1 MPIYNAQI
9 LKIDAAEVR
18 RYAGLRKAQNF
29 GEKNILDV
37 CQEAL
42 LLLEVRG
49 AWEIYNYKNQTVAS
63 EPPFTILSNSVIKHL
78 DGCEKVICM
87 ATTVGAA
94 IEQEITKKFER
105 GDYLASVLLDAAA
118 TAVVEQAADLMEKN
132 FAAQFSKDG
141 YKMRWRF
148 SPGYG
153 DWNLTEQ
160 EKFFK
165 ICGAEKIGLHL
176 TSAMMLEPRKSVT
189 AIIGLEKIFTQKN
202 FAIQKSCANCNKLD
216 CSMRN

>member
-1 MPIYNAQI
+1 M
-9 LKIDAAEVR
+9 
-18 RYAGLRKAQNF
+18 
-29 GEKNILDV
+29 
-37 CQEAL
+37 
-42 LLLEVRG
+42 
-49 AWEIYNYKNQTVAS
+49 
-63 EPPFTILSNSVIKHL
+63 
-78 DGCEKVICM
+78 
-87 ATTVGAA
+87 
-94 IEQEITKKFER
+94 
-105 GDYLASVLLDAAA
+105 
-118 TAVVEQAADLMEKN
+118 VEQAADLMEKN

-189 AIIGLEKIFTQKN
+189 AIIGLEKISTQKN
-202 FAIQKSCANCNKLD
+202 FSIQKSCANCNKLD